1 MISLLC
7 YAGVYAKTKG
17 TSPWEVFSMIRA
29 GNFKLGG
36 YAIGI
41 VLLTILMIGMCVQER
56 FFCRFFCPMGAVFSL
71 LPALP
76 FLTLAR
82 ERENCIKGCR
92 ACTKNCPAEL
102 GLPKS
107 GSIETPG
114 ECFQCQK
121 CEEIS
126 IRECRNFA
134 AMKCGLRFSEHCC
147 CLACFTCS
155 IWHRQKGVAFFY
167 AGRNYF

>member
-1 MISLLC
+1 MTSFVTALCVLCLYTILFGRFFCGFACAFGSFGDALHGIYLWICKKIRKKPYRISEKITKYLYLLKYIVLAMISLLC

-82 ERENCIKGCR
+82 ERENCIKGC
-92 ACTKNCPAEL
+92 
-102 GLPKS
+102 
-107 GSIETPG
+107 I
-114 ECFQCQK
+114 
-121 CEEIS
+121 
-126 IRECRNFA
+126 
-134 AMKCGLRFSEHCC
+134 
-147 CLACFTCS
+147 
-155 IWHRQKGVAFFY
+155 
-167 AGRNYF
+167 